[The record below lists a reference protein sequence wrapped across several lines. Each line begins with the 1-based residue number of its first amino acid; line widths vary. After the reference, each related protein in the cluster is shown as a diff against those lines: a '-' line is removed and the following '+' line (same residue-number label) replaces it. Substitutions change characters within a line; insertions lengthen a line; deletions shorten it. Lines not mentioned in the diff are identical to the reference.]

1 MMSYLVIGLCI
12 FLLLAVIIISIKPI
26 SMGIEARRDLKE
38 NLADK
43 EDLNEDTID
52 EDKSKFFNNDLSIS
66 GELVKLNKLREDGV
80 LSEEEY
86 IKAKNKLLD

>member
-1 MMSYLVIGLCI
+1 M
-12 FLLLAVIIISIKPI
+12 
-26 SMGIEARRDLKE
+26 
-38 NLADK
+38 
-43 EDLNEDTID
+43 NEDTID

>member
-12 FLLLAVIIISIKPI
+12 FLLLTVIIISIKPI

-43 EDLNEDTID
+43 EGID
-52 EDKSKFFNNDLSIS
+52 EDKSKLLNNDLSIS
-66 GELVKLNKLREDGV
+66 GEIVKLNKLREDGV

-86 IKAKNKLLD
+86 VKAKNKLLD